1 MNKFETELANWV
13 DVIKTYVS
21 ESSQISQRLR
31 KILRKNTNADTDEF
45 VRVFGNINLLFEYPS
60 AQTYFLDNFYLENEA
75 KLLKSLF
82 SVDNYLGRNQFCIF
96 VKS

>member
-45 VRVFGNINLLFEYPS
+45 VRVFGNINL
-60 AQTYFLDNFYLENEA
+60 
-75 KLLKSLF
+75 
-82 SVDNYLGRNQFCIF
+82 
-96 VKS
+96 